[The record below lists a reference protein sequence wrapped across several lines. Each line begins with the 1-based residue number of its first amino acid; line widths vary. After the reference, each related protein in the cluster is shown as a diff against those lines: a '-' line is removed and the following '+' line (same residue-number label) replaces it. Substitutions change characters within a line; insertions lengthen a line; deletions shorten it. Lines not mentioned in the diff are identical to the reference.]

1 MHLDRDYTAS
11 IDSHTSSEP
20 GNPHLGPRTDTL
32 LSLGLDY
39 TASSFDGQGSLDL
52 GPTNLYPFDF
62 DFADAGSC
70 NPSIV
75 SNGFL
80 PQINDFSSG
89 YTSSLSFPD
98 AFDDLSDLLPKPP
111 THSLWPQESPGDG
124 PQEQVT
130 SPEFSASISLISPFS
145 PQNSPEIPVQVSA
158 TSDKFSCLDG
168 DLGDASLDSSRQR
181 CAIPR
186 AVAPFKCQ
194 HCPARFVERR
204 QMDNH
209 KRNAHKL
216 YRCSVQ
222 DCSAAYPHRK
232 TLWEHRKRVHDGVR
246 HQCDQCSYSCSK
258 KSNLT
263 RHKKIKHGVG
273 G

>member
-1 MHLDRDYTAS
+1 MDERSPTLANEKPFLRLDQPGSR
-11 IDSHTSSEP
+11 IDA
-20 GNPHLGPRTDTL
+20 L

-39 TASSFDGQGSLDL
+39 TASSFDDGQGSLDL
-52 GPTNLYPFDF
+52 GPTNFHTFDF
-62 DFADAGSC
+62 DFADVGSC

-75 SNGFL
+75 SGDFY
-80 PQINDFSSG
+80 PQIDDSSSG
-89 YTSSLSFPD
+89 YTSSLSFPGGLD
-98 AFDDLSDLLPKPP
+98 GLSDLFPEPLARSP
-111 THSLWPQESPGDG
+111 WPQKPTGDG

-130 SPEFSASISLISPFS
+130 SPEISASISLISPVC
-145 PQNSPEIPVQVSA
+145 PQNSPDIPVQVSV
-158 TSDKFSCLDG
+158 TTDKFPCLDG
-168 DLGDASLDSSRQR
+168 DSGDASLDSSRQL
-181 CAIPR
+181 CAISR
-186 AVAPFKCQ
+186 AVAPFECQ

-204 QMDNH
+204 QRDNH

-222 DCSAAYPHRK
+222 DCSAAYPHSK

-246 HQCDQCSYSCSK
+246 HQCDKCSYSCSK

-263 RHKKIKHGVG
+263 RHKRIKHGVG

>member
-1 MHLDRDYTAS
+1 MPCRKHERTLGSAKLWLRAIAIQSGYDDYLNTDPNPLLPQEEWPLDFSGVDERLPTLANEKALLHLDRDYTAS

-62 DFADAGSC
+62 DFADVGSC

-145 PQNSPEIPVQVSA
+145 PQNSPEIPEI
-158 TSDKFSCLDG
+158 G
-168 DLGDASLDSSRQR
+168 
-181 CAIPR
+181 R
-186 AVAPFKCQ
+186 AHV
-194 HCPARFVERR
+194 
-204 QMDNH
+204 
-209 KRNAHKL
+209 
-216 YRCSVQ
+216 
-222 DCSAAYPHRK
+222 
-232 TLWEHRKRVHDGVR
+232 
-246 HQCDQCSYSCSK
+246 
-258 KSNLT
+258 
-263 RHKKIKHGVG
+263 
-273 G
+273 